1 MVSAEVITSAE
12 FHPIHCNMLAY
23 SSSKGS
29 IRLID
34 MRQSALCDSHTKLF
48 EEPEAPGSRSFFTE
62 IIASISDIK
71 FSKDGRYIL
80 SRDYMTLKLWDIN
93 MDSGPVASYQV
104 HEHLRPKLCDLYE
117 NDSIFDKFE
126 CCLSGDGLRV
136 ATGSYRFLL
145 ACVLVNVE
153 HLDRFNAEFG
163 CEDESDDDDE
173 KTSKNGKSTTHK
185 SSKPSDWQA
194 LFGEKNSDDEFMLGI
209 KHTRKSIRLYGDFYS
224 SDMIIASPLKLHM
237 AIGQAEENKERDVDY
252 LSSIEVLIIDHAD
265 IISMQNWSFLA
276 TVVDH
281 INRLPTKQHGT
292 NVMRIRPLYLDG
304 QARFYRQ
311 SIILSSYLTP
321 EYLISEMNGL
331 FNRQCLNYKG
341 KVGIRFHASPIKLA
355 CEYKG
360 VLEKVLLPVRQIYE
374 RFDADSMTQ
383 ADNAR
388 LEYFTKKIFP
398 KIKDS
403 VQGGVMIFIP
413 SYYDFVRVRNYLKS
427 QNASFCLLG
436 DYTKNADISRAREW
450 FFAGSRKIMLYTERA
465 YFYRRYKIRGIK
477 NLIFYSLP
485 ERKEFY
491 PEVNVEHLD
500 RFNAEFGCEDESDD
514 DDEKTSK
521 NGKSTTHKSSKPS
534 DWQAL
539 FGEKNSDDEFMLGIK
554 HTRKSIRL
562 YGDFYSSDMIIASP
576 LKLHMAIGQAEEN
589 KERDVDYLSSIEVLI
604 IDHADI
610 ISMQNWS
617 FLATVVDHINRL
629 PTKQHGTNV
638 MRIRPLYLDGQ
649 SRFYRQSIILS
660 SYLTPGI
667 ALPTAFSHMWLNFF
681 WSIEYLISEMNGLFN
696 RQCLNYKGKVGI
708 RFQASPI
715 KLACEYKGVLEKVL
729 LPVRQIYERFDADSM
744 TQADNARLE
753 YFTKKIFPK
762 IKDSVQGG
770 VMIFIPSYYDFVRVR
785 NYLKSQNASFCLLGD
800 YTKNADISRAREWFF
815 AGSRKIMLYTERAY
829 FYRRYKIRGIKNLIF
844 YSLPERKEFYPEIMN
859 MLDEGSY
866 DMMSTALFSRFDL
879 LKMERIVG
887 TAYANRMICSDKS
900 IFAFC

>member
-1 MVSAEVITSAE
+1 MAPKKSNAVSKRHRPHEKFDKKRDTKKAKLAEKEVVSNHPTEEEKDLDSSEEEDAIEEESEAVVYRKPTTYDNLLASLGSSNKAVADMNKRRQREEEGKSDTEGDDEDEEEDDDSGSEDQISTDGEDDEIQGDDQGLTEDTEKENNDNLSEEEESDGYETDEELELSANGQ
-12 FHPIHCNMLAY
+12 PLVDA
-23 SSSKGS
+23 SSSASAFSEHLSHILSSEELKTLPEGKWKFKWEAPAIDMPNCRWKGTRQDFFDGVQSDAPYGLKPKLFKHWLQLYQKSGGKDFDSSKRRRFFS
-29 IRLID
+29 ICNSYLDILHSNKRPFYNKGREEDSSAMDAYLMHSLNHIFKTRDLVKKNESKIAKHRETSEEEILSDDGFLDQGFTRPKVLILLPMRSIAFRVVKRLI
-34 MRQSALCDSHTKLF
+34 QLT
-48 EEPEAPGSRSFFTE
+48 PESQR
-62 IIASISDIK
+62 
-71 FSKDGRYIL
+71 
-80 SRDYMTLKLWDIN
+80 
-93 MDSGPVASYQV
+93 
-104 HEHLRPKLCDLYE
+104 
-117 NDSIFDKFE
+117 
-126 CCLSGDGLRV
+126 
-136 ATGSYRFLL
+136 
-145 ACVLVNVE
+145 VNVE

-311 SIILSSYLTP
+311 SIVLSSYLTP
-321 EYLISEMNGL
+321 EMNGL

-341 KVGIRFHASPIKLA
+341 KVKLA

-403 VQGGVMIFIP
+403 V
-413 SYYDFVRVRNYLKS
+413 
-427 QNASFCLLG
+427 
-436 DYTKNADISRAREW
+436 E
-450 FFAGSRKIMLYTERA
+450 
-465 YFYRRYKIRGIK
+465 
-477 NLIFYSLP
+477 
-485 ERKEFY
+485 
-491 PEVNVEHLD
+491 
-500 RFNAEFGCEDESDD
+500 
-514 DDEKTSK
+514 
-521 NGKSTTHKSSKPS
+521 
-534 DWQAL
+534 
-539 FGEKNSDDEFMLGIK
+539 
-554 HTRKSIRL
+554 
-562 YGDFYSSDMIIASP
+562 
-576 LKLHMAIGQAEEN
+576 
-589 KERDVDYLSSIEVLI
+589 
-604 IDHADI
+604 
-610 ISMQNWS
+610 
-617 FLATVVDHINRL
+617 
-629 PTKQHGTNV
+629 
-638 MRIRPLYLDGQ
+638 
-649 SRFYRQSIILS
+649 
-660 SYLTPGI
+660 
-667 ALPTAFSHMWLNFF
+667 
-681 WSIEYLISEMNGLFN
+681 
-696 RQCLNYKGKVGI
+696 
-708 RFQASPI
+708 
-715 KLACEYKGVLEKVL
+715 
-729 LPVRQIYERFDADSM
+729 
-744 TQADNARLE
+744 
-753 YFTKKIFPK
+753 
-762 IKDSVQGG
+762 GG

-887 TAYANRMICSDKS
+887 TASAKRMISSDKS

>member
-1 MVSAEVITSAE
+1 MAPKNSKLVSKRHRPHEKFDKKRDTKKAKVAEKEVVPNHPTEDEDLGNVLALTKEPIEEESEAVVYRKPTTYDNLLASLGSSNKAVADMNKRRQREEEGKSESQGDDEDEEDDDDSGSEDQISTDEEDDEIQGDDQESLAGITENTEKENNDNHSEEEDSDGYETDEELELTTNGQPLVDA
-12 FHPIHCNMLAY
+12 
-23 SSSKGS
+23 SSSATAFSEHLSHILSSEELKTLPEGKWKFKWEAPTIDMPNCRWKGTRQNFFDAIQNDAPYGLKPKLFKHWLQLYQKSGGKDFDSSKRRIFFS
-29 IRLID
+29 ICNSYLDILHSNKRPFYNKGREEDSSAMDAYLMHSLNHIFKTRDLVKKNESKIAKHRETSEEEILSDDGFLDQGFTRPKVLILLPMRSIAFRVVKRLI
-34 MRQSALCDSHTKLF
+34 QLT
-48 EEPEAPGSRSFFTE
+48 PESQR
-62 IIASISDIK
+62 
-71 FSKDGRYIL
+71 
-80 SRDYMTLKLWDIN
+80 
-93 MDSGPVASYQV
+93 
-104 HEHLRPKLCDLYE
+104 
-117 NDSIFDKFE
+117 
-126 CCLSGDGLRV
+126 
-136 ATGSYRFLL
+136 
-145 ACVLVNVE
+145 VNVE

-321 EYLISEMNGL
+321 EMNGL

-341 KVGIRFHASPIKLA
+341 KVGIRFH
-355 CEYKG
+355 
-360 VLEKVLLPVRQIYE
+360 
-374 RFDADSMTQ
+374 
-383 ADNAR
+383 
-388 LEYFTKKIFP
+388 
-398 KIKDS
+398 
-403 VQGGVMIFIP
+403 
-413 SYYDFVRVRNYLKS
+413 
-427 QNASFCLLG
+427 
-436 DYTKNADISRAREW
+436 
-450 FFAGSRKIMLYTERA
+450 
-465 YFYRRYKIRGIK
+465 
-477 NLIFYSLP
+477 
-485 ERKEFY
+485 
-491 PEVNVEHLD
+491 
-500 RFNAEFGCEDESDD
+500 
-514 DDEKTSK
+514 
-521 NGKSTTHKSSKPS
+521 
-534 DWQAL
+534 
-539 FGEKNSDDEFMLGIK
+539 
-554 HTRKSIRL
+554 
-562 YGDFYSSDMIIASP
+562 
-576 LKLHMAIGQAEEN
+576 
-589 KERDVDYLSSIEVLI
+589 
-604 IDHADI
+604 
-610 ISMQNWS
+610 
-617 FLATVVDHINRL
+617 
-629 PTKQHGTNV
+629 
-638 MRIRPLYLDGQ
+638 
-649 SRFYRQSIILS
+649 
-660 SYLTPGI
+660 
-667 ALPTAFSHMWLNFF
+667 
-681 WSIEYLISEMNGLFN
+681 
-696 RQCLNYKGKVGI
+696 
-708 RFQASPI
+708 ASPI

-887 TAYANRMICSDKS
+887 TASAKRMISSDKS

>member
-1 MVSAEVITSAE
+1 MAPKNSNAVSKRHRPHEKFDKKREMKKAKLAEKEVVSN
-12 FHPIHCNMLAY
+12 HPTDEEDLDSSEEEDAIEEESEAVVYRKPTTYDNLLASLGSSNKAVADMNKRRQREEEGKSDTEGDDEDEEEDDDSGSEDQISTDGEDDDEIQGDDEVLTENTEKENNDNLSEEEDSDGY
-23 SSSKGS
+23 ETDEEVELSTNGQPLVDASSSASAFSEHLSHILSSEELKTLPEGKWKFKWEAPAIDMPNCRWKGTRPNFLDAVQNDSPYGLKPKLFKHWLQLYQKSGGKDFDSSKRRRFFS
-29 IRLID
+29 ICNSYLDILHSNKRPFYNKGREEDSSAMDAYLMHSLNHIFKTRDLVKKNESKIAKHRETSEEEILSDDGFLDQGFTRPKVLILLPMRSIAFRVVKRLI
-34 MRQSALCDSHTKLF
+34 QLT
-48 EEPEAPGSRSFFTE
+48 PESQR
-62 IIASISDIK
+62 
-71 FSKDGRYIL
+71 
-80 SRDYMTLKLWDIN
+80 
-93 MDSGPVASYQV
+93 
-104 HEHLRPKLCDLYE
+104 
-117 NDSIFDKFE
+117 
-126 CCLSGDGLRV
+126 
-136 ATGSYRFLL
+136 
-145 ACVLVNVE
+145 VNVE

-311 SIILSSYLTP
+311 SIVLSSYLTP
-321 EYLISEMNGL
+321 EMNGL

-341 KVGIRFHASPIKLA
+341 KIKLA

-403 VQGGVMIFIP
+403 V
-413 SYYDFVRVRNYLKS
+413 
-427 QNASFCLLG
+427 
-436 DYTKNADISRAREW
+436 E
-450 FFAGSRKIMLYTERA
+450 
-465 YFYRRYKIRGIK
+465 
-477 NLIFYSLP
+477 
-485 ERKEFY
+485 
-491 PEVNVEHLD
+491 
-500 RFNAEFGCEDESDD
+500 
-514 DDEKTSK
+514 
-521 NGKSTTHKSSKPS
+521 
-534 DWQAL
+534 
-539 FGEKNSDDEFMLGIK
+539 
-554 HTRKSIRL
+554 
-562 YGDFYSSDMIIASP
+562 
-576 LKLHMAIGQAEEN
+576 
-589 KERDVDYLSSIEVLI
+589 
-604 IDHADI
+604 
-610 ISMQNWS
+610 
-617 FLATVVDHINRL
+617 
-629 PTKQHGTNV
+629 
-638 MRIRPLYLDGQ
+638 
-649 SRFYRQSIILS
+649 
-660 SYLTPGI
+660 
-667 ALPTAFSHMWLNFF
+667 
-681 WSIEYLISEMNGLFN
+681 
-696 RQCLNYKGKVGI
+696 
-708 RFQASPI
+708 
-715 KLACEYKGVLEKVL
+715 
-729 LPVRQIYERFDADSM
+729 
-744 TQADNARLE
+744 
-753 YFTKKIFPK
+753 
-762 IKDSVQGG
+762 GG

-887 TAYANRMICSDKS
+887 TASAKRMISSDKS

>member
-1 MVSAEVITSAE
+1 MAPNSKAVSKRHRPHEKYDKKRETKKAKLVEKEAVTN
-12 FHPIHCNMLAY
+12 HPTEEDDLD
-23 SSSKGS
+23 SSEEEEDP
-29 IRLID
+29 IED
-34 MRQSALCDSHTKLF
+34 
-48 EEPEAPGSRSFFTE
+48 EPEAVVYRKPTTYDNLLASLGSSNKAVADMNKRRQREEEGKSDTE
-62 IIASISDIK
+62 GDDDDSGSEDQISTDGEDDEIQGDDQGLTENTEKENNDNHSEEEDSDRYETDEELELSTNGQPLVDASSSASA
-71 FSKDGRYIL
+71 FNEHLSHIL
-80 SRDYMTLKLWDIN
+80 SSEELKTLPEGKWKFKWEAPAIDMPNCRWKGTRHNFLDAVQSDAPYGLKPKLFKHWLQLYQKSGGKDFDSSKRRRFFSICNSYLDILHCNKRPFYNKGREEDSSAMDAYLMHSLNHIFKTRDLVKKNESKIAKHRETSEEEILSDDGFLDQ
-93 MDSGPVASYQV
+93 GFT
-104 HEHLRPKLCDLYE
+104 RPKVLILLPMR
-117 NDSIFDKFE
+117 SIAF
-126 CCLSGDGLRV
+126 RV
-136 ATGSYRFLL
+136 VKRLIQLTPESQR
-145 ACVLVNVE
+145 VNVE

-321 EYLISEMNGL
+321 EMNGL

-341 KVGIRFHASPIKLA
+341 R
-355 CEYKG
+355 
-360 VLEKVLLPVRQIYE
+360 
-374 RFDADSMTQ
+374 
-383 ADNAR
+383 
-388 LEYFTKKIFP
+388 
-398 KIKDS
+398 
-403 VQGGVMIFIP
+403 
-413 SYYDFVRVRNYLKS
+413 
-427 QNASFCLLG
+427 
-436 DYTKNADISRAREW
+436 
-450 FFAGSRKIMLYTERA
+450 
-465 YFYRRYKIRGIK
+465 
-477 NLIFYSLP
+477 
-485 ERKEFY
+485 
-491 PEVNVEHLD
+491 
-500 RFNAEFGCEDESDD
+500 
-514 DDEKTSK
+514 
-521 NGKSTTHKSSKPS
+521 
-534 DWQAL
+534 
-539 FGEKNSDDEFMLGIK
+539 
-554 HTRKSIRL
+554 
-562 YGDFYSSDMIIASP
+562 
-576 LKLHMAIGQAEEN
+576 
-589 KERDVDYLSSIEVLI
+589 
-604 IDHADI
+604 
-610 ISMQNWS
+610 
-617 FLATVVDHINRL
+617 
-629 PTKQHGTNV
+629 
-638 MRIRPLYLDGQ
+638 
-649 SRFYRQSIILS
+649 
-660 SYLTPGI
+660 
-667 ALPTAFSHMWLNFF
+667 
-681 WSIEYLISEMNGLFN
+681 
-696 RQCLNYKGKVGI
+696 
-708 RFQASPI
+708 I

-887 TAYANRMICSDKS
+887 TAYANRMISSDKS

>member
-1 MVSAEVITSAE
+1 MAPKKSNAVSKRHRPHEKFDKKRDTKKAKLAEKEVVSNHPTEEEEDLDSSEEEDAIEEESEAVVYRKPTTYDNLLASLGSSNKAVADMNKRRQREEEGKSDTEGDDEDEEEDDDSGSEDQISTDGEDDEIQGDDQGLTEDTEKENNDNLSEEEESDGYETDEELELSANGQ
-12 FHPIHCNMLAY
+12 PLVDA
-23 SSSKGS
+23 SSSASAFSEHLSHILSSEELKTLPEGKWKFKWEAPAIDMPNCRWKGTRQDFFDGVQSDAPYGLKPKLFKHWLQLYQKSGGKDFDSSKRRRFFS
-29 IRLID
+29 ICNSYLDILHSNKRPFYNKGREEDSSAMDAYLMHSLNHIFKTRDLVKKNESKIAKHRETSEEEILSDDGFLDQGFTRPKVLILLPMRSIAFRVVKRLI
-34 MRQSALCDSHTKLF
+34 QLT
-48 EEPEAPGSRSFFTE
+48 PESQR
-62 IIASISDIK
+62 
-71 FSKDGRYIL
+71 
-80 SRDYMTLKLWDIN
+80 
-93 MDSGPVASYQV
+93 
-104 HEHLRPKLCDLYE
+104 
-117 NDSIFDKFE
+117 
-126 CCLSGDGLRV
+126 
-136 ATGSYRFLL
+136 
-145 ACVLVNVE
+145 VNVE

-311 SIILSSYLTP
+311 SIVLSSYLTP
-321 EYLISEMNGL
+321 EMNGL

-341 KVGIRFHASPIKLA
+341 KVKLA

-403 VQGGVMIFIP
+403 V
-413 SYYDFVRVRNYLKS
+413 
-427 QNASFCLLG
+427 
-436 DYTKNADISRAREW
+436 E
-450 FFAGSRKIMLYTERA
+450 
-465 YFYRRYKIRGIK
+465 
-477 NLIFYSLP
+477 
-485 ERKEFY
+485 
-491 PEVNVEHLD
+491 
-500 RFNAEFGCEDESDD
+500 
-514 DDEKTSK
+514 
-521 NGKSTTHKSSKPS
+521 
-534 DWQAL
+534 
-539 FGEKNSDDEFMLGIK
+539 
-554 HTRKSIRL
+554 
-562 YGDFYSSDMIIASP
+562 
-576 LKLHMAIGQAEEN
+576 
-589 KERDVDYLSSIEVLI
+589 
-604 IDHADI
+604 
-610 ISMQNWS
+610 
-617 FLATVVDHINRL
+617 
-629 PTKQHGTNV
+629 
-638 MRIRPLYLDGQ
+638 
-649 SRFYRQSIILS
+649 
-660 SYLTPGI
+660 
-667 ALPTAFSHMWLNFF
+667 
-681 WSIEYLISEMNGLFN
+681 
-696 RQCLNYKGKVGI
+696 
-708 RFQASPI
+708 
-715 KLACEYKGVLEKVL
+715 
-729 LPVRQIYERFDADSM
+729 
-744 TQADNARLE
+744 
-753 YFTKKIFPK
+753 
-762 IKDSVQGG
+762 GG

-887 TAYANRMICSDKS
+887 TASAKRMISSDKS

>member
-1 MVSAEVITSAE
+1 MAPKKSNAVSKRHRPHEKFDKKRDTKKAKLAEKKVVSN
-12 FHPIHCNMLAY
+12 HPTEEEEDLGNVLALANAIEEESEAVVY
-23 SSSKGS
+23 RKPTTYDNLLASLGSSNKAVADMNKRRQREEEGKSDTEGDDEDEEEDDDSGSEDQISTDGEDDEIQGDDQGLTEDTEKENKDNLSEEEDSDGYETDEEVELSTNGQPLVDASSSASVFSEHLSHILSSEEVKTLPEGKWKFKWEAPAIDMPNCRWKGTRQDFFDAVQNDAPYGLKPKLLKHWLQLYQKSGGKDFDSSKRRRFFS
-29 IRLID
+29 ICNSYLDILHSNKRPFYNKGREEDSSAMDAYLMHSLNHIFKTRDLVKKNESKIAKHRETSEEEILSDDGFLDQGFTRPKVLILLPMRSIAFRVVKRLI
-34 MRQSALCDSHTKLF
+34 QLT
-48 EEPEAPGSRSFFTE
+48 PESQR
-62 IIASISDIK
+62 
-71 FSKDGRYIL
+71 
-80 SRDYMTLKLWDIN
+80 
-93 MDSGPVASYQV
+93 
-104 HEHLRPKLCDLYE
+104 
-117 NDSIFDKFE
+117 
-126 CCLSGDGLRV
+126 
-136 ATGSYRFLL
+136 
-145 ACVLVNVE
+145 VNVE

-321 EYLISEMNGL
+321 EMNGL

-341 KVGIRFHASPIKLA
+341 KIKLA

-403 VQGGVMIFIP
+403 V
-413 SYYDFVRVRNYLKS
+413 
-427 QNASFCLLG
+427 
-436 DYTKNADISRAREW
+436 E
-450 FFAGSRKIMLYTERA
+450 
-465 YFYRRYKIRGIK
+465 
-477 NLIFYSLP
+477 
-485 ERKEFY
+485 
-491 PEVNVEHLD
+491 
-500 RFNAEFGCEDESDD
+500 
-514 DDEKTSK
+514 
-521 NGKSTTHKSSKPS
+521 
-534 DWQAL
+534 
-539 FGEKNSDDEFMLGIK
+539 
-554 HTRKSIRL
+554 
-562 YGDFYSSDMIIASP
+562 
-576 LKLHMAIGQAEEN
+576 
-589 KERDVDYLSSIEVLI
+589 
-604 IDHADI
+604 
-610 ISMQNWS
+610 
-617 FLATVVDHINRL
+617 
-629 PTKQHGTNV
+629 
-638 MRIRPLYLDGQ
+638 
-649 SRFYRQSIILS
+649 
-660 SYLTPGI
+660 
-667 ALPTAFSHMWLNFF
+667 
-681 WSIEYLISEMNGLFN
+681 
-696 RQCLNYKGKVGI
+696 
-708 RFQASPI
+708 
-715 KLACEYKGVLEKVL
+715 
-729 LPVRQIYERFDADSM
+729 
-744 TQADNARLE
+744 
-753 YFTKKIFPK
+753 
-762 IKDSVQGG
+762 GG

-887 TAYANRMICSDKS
+887 TASAKRMISSDKS

>member
-1 MVSAEVITSAE
+1 MAPKKSNAVSKRHRPHEKFDKKRDTKKAKLAEKKVVSN
-12 FHPIHCNMLAY
+12 HPTEEEEDLDSSEEEDAIEEESEAVVYRKPTTYDNLLASLGSSNKAVADMNKRRQREEEGKSDTEGDDEDEEEDDDSGSEDQISTDGEDDEIQGDDQGLTEDTEKENNDNLSEEEDSDGY
-23 SSSKGS
+23 ETDEEVELSTNGQPLVDASSSASAFSEHLSHILSSEELKTLPEGKWKFKWEAPAIDMPNCRWKGTRQDFFDGVQSDAPYGLKPKLFKHWLQLYQKSGGKDFDSSKRRRFFS
-29 IRLID
+29 ICNSYLDILHSNKRPFYNKGREEDSSAMDAYLMHSLNHIFKTRDLVKKNESKIAKHRETSEEEIISDDGFLDQGFTRPKVLILLPMRSIAFRVVKRLI
-34 MRQSALCDSHTKLF
+34 QLT
-48 EEPEAPGSRSFFTE
+48 PESQR
-62 IIASISDIK
+62 
-71 FSKDGRYIL
+71 
-80 SRDYMTLKLWDIN
+80 
-93 MDSGPVASYQV
+93 
-104 HEHLRPKLCDLYE
+104 
-117 NDSIFDKFE
+117 
-126 CCLSGDGLRV
+126 
-136 ATGSYRFLL
+136 
-145 ACVLVNVE
+145 VNVE

-311 SIILSSYLTP
+311 SIVLSSYLTP
-321 EYLISEMNGL
+321 EMNGL

-341 KVGIRFHASPIKLA
+341 KIKLA

-403 VQGGVMIFIP
+403 V
-413 SYYDFVRVRNYLKS
+413 
-427 QNASFCLLG
+427 
-436 DYTKNADISRAREW
+436 E
-450 FFAGSRKIMLYTERA
+450 
-465 YFYRRYKIRGIK
+465 
-477 NLIFYSLP
+477 
-485 ERKEFY
+485 
-491 PEVNVEHLD
+491 
-500 RFNAEFGCEDESDD
+500 
-514 DDEKTSK
+514 
-521 NGKSTTHKSSKPS
+521 
-534 DWQAL
+534 
-539 FGEKNSDDEFMLGIK
+539 
-554 HTRKSIRL
+554 
-562 YGDFYSSDMIIASP
+562 
-576 LKLHMAIGQAEEN
+576 
-589 KERDVDYLSSIEVLI
+589 
-604 IDHADI
+604 
-610 ISMQNWS
+610 
-617 FLATVVDHINRL
+617 
-629 PTKQHGTNV
+629 
-638 MRIRPLYLDGQ
+638 
-649 SRFYRQSIILS
+649 
-660 SYLTPGI
+660 
-667 ALPTAFSHMWLNFF
+667 
-681 WSIEYLISEMNGLFN
+681 
-696 RQCLNYKGKVGI
+696 
-708 RFQASPI
+708 
-715 KLACEYKGVLEKVL
+715 
-729 LPVRQIYERFDADSM
+729 
-744 TQADNARLE
+744 
-753 YFTKKIFPK
+753 
-762 IKDSVQGG
+762 GG

-887 TAYANRMICSDKS
+887 TASAKRMISSDKS

>member
-1 MVSAEVITSAE
+1 MAPKNSKLVSKRHRPHEKFDKKRDTKKAKVAEKEVVPNHPTEDEDLDSSEEEEPIEEESEAVVYRKPTTYDNLLASLGSSNKAVADMNKRRQREEEGKSESQGDDEDEEDDDDSGSEDQISTDEEDDEIQGDDQESLAGITENTEKENNDNHSEEEDSDGYETDEELELTTNGQPLVDA
-12 FHPIHCNMLAY
+12 
-23 SSSKGS
+23 SSSATAFSEHLSHILSSEELKTLPEGKWKFKWEAPTIDMPNCRWKGTRQNFFDAIQNDAPYGLKPKLFKHWLQLYQKSGGKDFDSSKRRRFFS
-29 IRLID
+29 ICNSYLDILHSNKRPFYNKGREEDSSAMDAYLMHSLNHIFKTRDLVKKNESKIAKHRETSEEEILSDDGFLDQGFTRPKVLILLPMRSIAFRVVKRLI
-34 MRQSALCDSHTKLF
+34 QLT
-48 EEPEAPGSRSFFTE
+48 PESQR
-62 IIASISDIK
+62 
-71 FSKDGRYIL
+71 
-80 SRDYMTLKLWDIN
+80 
-93 MDSGPVASYQV
+93 
-104 HEHLRPKLCDLYE
+104 
-117 NDSIFDKFE
+117 
-126 CCLSGDGLRV
+126 
-136 ATGSYRFLL
+136 
-145 ACVLVNVE
+145 VNVE

-281 INRLPTKQHGT
+281 INRLPTEQHGT

-321 EYLISEMNGL
+321 EMNGL

-341 KVGIRFHASPIKLA
+341 K
-355 CEYKG
+355 
-360 VLEKVLLPVRQIYE
+360 
-374 RFDADSMTQ
+374 
-383 ADNAR
+383 
-388 LEYFTKKIFP
+388 
-398 KIKDS
+398 
-403 VQGGVMIFIP
+403 
-413 SYYDFVRVRNYLKS
+413 
-427 QNASFCLLG
+427 
-436 DYTKNADISRAREW
+436 
-450 FFAGSRKIMLYTERA
+450 
-465 YFYRRYKIRGIK
+465 
-477 NLIFYSLP
+477 
-485 ERKEFY
+485 
-491 PEVNVEHLD
+491 
-500 RFNAEFGCEDESDD
+500 
-514 DDEKTSK
+514 
-521 NGKSTTHKSSKPS
+521 
-534 DWQAL
+534 
-539 FGEKNSDDEFMLGIK
+539 
-554 HTRKSIRL
+554 
-562 YGDFYSSDMIIASP
+562 
-576 LKLHMAIGQAEEN
+576 
-589 KERDVDYLSSIEVLI
+589 
-604 IDHADI
+604 
-610 ISMQNWS
+610 
-617 FLATVVDHINRL
+617 
-629 PTKQHGTNV
+629 
-638 MRIRPLYLDGQ
+638 
-649 SRFYRQSIILS
+649 
-660 SYLTPGI
+660 
-667 ALPTAFSHMWLNFF
+667 
-681 WSIEYLISEMNGLFN
+681 
-696 RQCLNYKGKVGI
+696 
-708 RFQASPI
+708 I

-887 TAYANRMICSDKS
+887 TASAKRMISSDKS

>member
-1 MVSAEVITSAE
+1 MAPKNSKLVSKRHRPHEKFDKKRDTKKAKLVEKEVVTN
-12 FHPIHCNMLAY
+12 HPTEDEDLD
-23 SSSKGS
+23 SSEEEEDP
-29 IRLID
+29 IED
-34 MRQSALCDSHTKLF
+34 
-48 EEPEAPGSRSFFTE
+48 EPEAVVYRKPTTYDNLLASLGSSNKAVADMNKRRQREEEGKSESEGDDEDEEDDDDRGSEDQISTDEEDDEIQGDDQESLGGITE
-62 IIASISDIK
+62 NTEKENNDNHSEEEDSDGYETDEELELTTNGQPLVDASSSASA
-71 FSKDGRYIL
+71 FSEHLSHIL
-80 SRDYMTLKLWDIN
+80 SSEELKTLPEGKWKFKWEAPAIDMPNCRWKGIRHNFLDAVQSDAPYGLKPKLFKHWLQLYQKSGGKDFDSSKRRRFFSICNSYLDILHCNKRPFYNKGREEDSSAMDAYLMHSLNHIFKTRDLVKKNESKIAKHRETSEEEILSDDGFLDQ
-93 MDSGPVASYQV
+93 GFT
-104 HEHLRPKLCDLYE
+104 RPKVLILLPMR
-117 NDSIFDKFE
+117 SIAF
-126 CCLSGDGLRV
+126 RV
-136 ATGSYRFLL
+136 VKRLIQLTPESQR
-145 ACVLVNVE
+145 VNVE

-321 EYLISEMNGL
+321 EMNGL

-341 KVGIRFHASPIKLA
+341 K
-355 CEYKG
+355 
-360 VLEKVLLPVRQIYE
+360 
-374 RFDADSMTQ
+374 
-383 ADNAR
+383 
-388 LEYFTKKIFP
+388 
-398 KIKDS
+398 
-403 VQGGVMIFIP
+403 
-413 SYYDFVRVRNYLKS
+413 
-427 QNASFCLLG
+427 
-436 DYTKNADISRAREW
+436 
-450 FFAGSRKIMLYTERA
+450 
-465 YFYRRYKIRGIK
+465 
-477 NLIFYSLP
+477 
-485 ERKEFY
+485 
-491 PEVNVEHLD
+491 
-500 RFNAEFGCEDESDD
+500 
-514 DDEKTSK
+514 
-521 NGKSTTHKSSKPS
+521 
-534 DWQAL
+534 
-539 FGEKNSDDEFMLGIK
+539 
-554 HTRKSIRL
+554 
-562 YGDFYSSDMIIASP
+562 
-576 LKLHMAIGQAEEN
+576 
-589 KERDVDYLSSIEVLI
+589 
-604 IDHADI
+604 
-610 ISMQNWS
+610 
-617 FLATVVDHINRL
+617 
-629 PTKQHGTNV
+629 
-638 MRIRPLYLDGQ
+638 
-649 SRFYRQSIILS
+649 
-660 SYLTPGI
+660 
-667 ALPTAFSHMWLNFF
+667 
-681 WSIEYLISEMNGLFN
+681 
-696 RQCLNYKGKVGI
+696 
-708 RFQASPI
+708 I

-887 TAYANRMICSDKS
+887 TASAKRMISSDKS

>member
-1 MVSAEVITSAE
+1 MAPKKSNAVSKRHRPHEKFDKKRDTKKAKLAEKKVVSN
-12 FHPIHCNMLAY
+12 HPTEEEEDLDSSEEEDAIEEESEAVVYRKPTTYDNLLASLGSSNKAVADMNKRRQREEEGKSDTEGDDEDEEEDDDSGSEDQISTDGEDDEIQGDDQGLTEDTEKENKDNLSEEEDSDGY
-23 SSSKGS
+23 ETDEEVELSTNGQPLVDASSSASVFSEHLSHILSSEEVKTLPEGKWKFKWEAPAIDMPNCRWKGTRQDFFDAVQNDAPYGLKPKLLKHWLQLYQKSGGKDFDSSKRRRFFS
-29 IRLID
+29 ICNSYLDILHSNKRPFYNKGREEDSSAMDAYLMHSLNHIFKTRDLVKKNESKIAKHRETSEEEILSDDGFLDQGFTRPKVLILLPMRSIAFRVVKRLI
-34 MRQSALCDSHTKLF
+34 QLT
-48 EEPEAPGSRSFFTE
+48 PESQR
-62 IIASISDIK
+62 
-71 FSKDGRYIL
+71 
-80 SRDYMTLKLWDIN
+80 
-93 MDSGPVASYQV
+93 
-104 HEHLRPKLCDLYE
+104 
-117 NDSIFDKFE
+117 
-126 CCLSGDGLRV
+126 
-136 ATGSYRFLL
+136 
-145 ACVLVNVE
+145 VNVE

-321 EYLISEMNGL
+321 EMNGL

-341 KVGIRFHASPIKLA
+341 KIKLA

-403 VQGGVMIFIP
+403 V
-413 SYYDFVRVRNYLKS
+413 
-427 QNASFCLLG
+427 
-436 DYTKNADISRAREW
+436 E
-450 FFAGSRKIMLYTERA
+450 
-465 YFYRRYKIRGIK
+465 
-477 NLIFYSLP
+477 
-485 ERKEFY
+485 
-491 PEVNVEHLD
+491 
-500 RFNAEFGCEDESDD
+500 
-514 DDEKTSK
+514 
-521 NGKSTTHKSSKPS
+521 
-534 DWQAL
+534 
-539 FGEKNSDDEFMLGIK
+539 
-554 HTRKSIRL
+554 
-562 YGDFYSSDMIIASP
+562 
-576 LKLHMAIGQAEEN
+576 
-589 KERDVDYLSSIEVLI
+589 
-604 IDHADI
+604 
-610 ISMQNWS
+610 
-617 FLATVVDHINRL
+617 
-629 PTKQHGTNV
+629 
-638 MRIRPLYLDGQ
+638 
-649 SRFYRQSIILS
+649 
-660 SYLTPGI
+660 
-667 ALPTAFSHMWLNFF
+667 
-681 WSIEYLISEMNGLFN
+681 
-696 RQCLNYKGKVGI
+696 
-708 RFQASPI
+708 
-715 KLACEYKGVLEKVL
+715 
-729 LPVRQIYERFDADSM
+729 
-744 TQADNARLE
+744 
-753 YFTKKIFPK
+753 
-762 IKDSVQGG
+762 GG

-887 TAYANRMICSDKS
+887 TASAKRMISSDKS